1 MEERLKMATKTVT
14 LTLPLMHL
22 YHLTYDGADTGYTI
36 EQVTQMLQEH
46 GPEHPI
52 EATITTPV
60 PPPYTVE
67 GDIAAHEA
75 RIQNNQ
81 ETIAN
86 LTTQLLS
93 LDEGTEQY
101 VLIQEQISSI
111 ESDIEYCQNHITSLL
126 S

>member
-1 MEERLKMATKTVT
+1 MATKTET

-22 YHLTYDGADTGYTI
+22 YHLTADPANDTGYTI

-46 GPEHPI
+46 GSEYPV

-81 ETIAN
+81 ETIVN
-86 LTTQLLS
+86 LTTQLSS
-93 LDEGTEQY
+93 LEEGTEQY
-101 VLIQEQISSI
+101 ILIQEQISSI
-111 ESDIEYCQNHITSLL
+111 ESDIEYCQTHIASL
-126 S
+126 SS